1 LRKVIGFFIVLS
13 SIATA
18 SVAQEQI
25 IGNIGLVVGKVTNQ
39 KNEVLKAGDNIFFG
53 DVIKT
58 DNQSKS
64 QVLLLDETVI
74 TLGEQTSITMDEF
87 IYDPN
92 DQSGKIVSTLL
103 KGSIKVLSGKVSRG
117 NPEDLVIN
125 TPAGSIGTRGTEF
138 QTIVDEDE
146 GTSKVL
152 LIGPGENN
160 SLGLR
165 PGAVEVSNQLGSV
178 VLDTPFSFTQFSTTQ
193 IPSPPIAITNEQLQ
207 QFQGFLDIRAEVI
220 ETETVAEAIADG
232 LFSKDGGK
240 GNELV
245 GNIITEALNL
255 SDGGLTFDEIAK
267 VLGTSTEQLLGDKYQ
282 EEIQKETPENQKLM
296 ANAEGGDGLAHF
308 LKYGGERQGDST
320 AGQFRG
326 ISSGTY
332 TYTGNNINMGATK
345 GVGSGTFSSVN
356 TVDFASQE
364 ITSRY
369 TGTVSLGGDDPVA
382 FDHQFTTD
390 YSSSSASTK
399 LDANTVIEFFSL
411 NKSTGEVTPTANSH
425 APSDYTVNS
434 AVYRAESGITLG
446 NVKFN
451 GSSNSP
457 IGSIGSPTM
466 TVLNYDAAGQVT
478 ENSVN
483 GQRTAIMPK
492 RN

>member
-1 LRKVIGFFIVLS
+1 
-13 SIATA
+13 
-18 SVAQEQI
+18 VAQEQI

>member
-1 LRKVIGFFIVLS
+1 MKQIIFFFILMSNV
-13 SIATA
+13 ATT
-18 SVAQEQI
+18 SLAQEQI
-25 IGNIGLVVGKVTNQ
+25 IGSVGLVVGKVTNQ
-39 KNEVLKAGDNIFFG
+39 KNEVLKPGDNIFFG
-53 DVIKT
+53 DVIKA
-58 DNQSKS
+58 DSQSKS

-92 DQSGKIVSTLL
+92 DQSGKIVSTVL
-103 KGSIKVLSGKVSRG
+103 KGSIKVLSGKVSKG
-117 NPEDLVIN
+117 NPEDLIIN
-125 TPAGSIGTRGTEF
+125 TPAGTIGTRGTEF

-165 PGAVEVSNQLGSV
+165 PGAVEVSNELGSV
-178 VLDTPFSFTQFSTTQ
+178 ILDTPFSFTQFSIAQ
-193 IPSPPIAITNEQLQ
+193 IPTPPIAVTVEQLQ
-207 QFQGFLDIRAEVI
+207 QFESFLDTRAEI
-220 ETETVAEAIADG
+220 LETETVEEAIADG
-232 LFSKDGGK
+232 LFSNDKTE
-240 GNELV
+240 GNELI
-245 GNIITEALNL
+245 GNILTEALNL
-255 SDGGLTFDEIAK
+255 NDGGLTFDEIAK
-267 VLGTSTEQLLGDKYQ
+267 VLGTTTEQMFGDGYE

-296 ANAEGGDGLAHF
+296 ANAEGGDGLAHY
-308 LKYGGERQGDST
+308 LKYGGEIQGDST

-326 ISSGTY
+326 ITSGTY
-332 TYTGNNINMGATK
+332 TYTGNNINMAATK

-356 TVDFASQE
+356 IVDFASQK
-364 ITSRY
+364 ITSSY

-390 YSSSSASTK
+390 YSSSSASTV

-411 NKSTGEVTPTANSH
+411 NKSTGEVTPTANGH
-425 APSDYTVNS
+425 LPSDYRVNS
-434 AVYRAESGITLG
+434 SVYRADAGITLG

-451 GSSNSP
+451 SSSNSP

-466 TVLNYDAAGQVT
+466 SVLNYNASDT
-478 ENSVN
+478 IENSVN
-483 GQRTAIMPK
+483 GQRSAIMPK